1 MLSDDETW
9 RVIEGK
15 WQESPPDEVDV
26 VISDPPYDERTHKNG
41 RRGAWSGDGTVISES
56 VSKSFDPLDPSEVVD
71 AFLSRTNRWVL
82 CFCSIEQIGDYAKA
96 AGQKR
101 WIRGGIWKKKAPTP
115 QFSGDRPGVF
125 GDAIAI
131 MHREGK
137 KRWNGGGK
145 AAIYEHSTAAHFSA
159 RGSRLHETQKP
170 LSLMIELVK
179 LYSEPG
185 ELVWDPY
192 CGSGT
197 TGVACLLTGRRF
209 LGHEMQPRY
218 AEIARDRLTAEAQG
232 LTLDDYYA
240 GQTSLFGGTE

>member
-1 MLSDDETW
+1 MLSDGETW

-26 VISDPPYDERTHKNG
+26 IIADAPYDERTHKNSAYSG
-41 RRGAWSGDGTVISES
+41 GAKFGVD
-56 VSKSFDPLDPSEVVD
+56 SFDSIRPADFVPS
-71 AFLSRTNRWVL
+71 LINTSNRWVIV
-82 CFCSIEQIGDYAKA
+82 FCTTEHIGEYSKA
-96 AGQKR
+96 AGDRWVRAGWWRKR
-101 WIRGGIWKKKAPTP
+101 NGAP
-115 QFSGDRPGVF
+115 QFTGDRPAVP

-131 MHREGK
+131 MHREGR

-145 AAIYEHSTAAHFSA
+145 HAYYDHNVCRKDRH
-159 RGSRLHETQKP
+159 HETQKP
-170 LSLMIELVK
+170 LPLMIELV
-179 LYSEPG
+179 EDFTDPG

-218 AEIARDRLTAEAQG
+218 AEIARDRLTATEQG

-240 GQTSLFGGTE
+240 GQTSLFGGAE